1 LKRSREKGQALVE
14 LAIVLPLFLAL
25 LGALTFWAHLML
37 ARLALIQV
45 TRDYA
50 LLLARDPKLLSAPQP
65 ERTLQLQAL
74 ARRVSW
80 LQAEHLSQRLEPL
93 PPTLTQNA
101 DPAAARS
108 LQLPGVGG
116 LLQGMLL
123 GQRLWVGYRMS
134 FHGLAGKLFPQGIEM
149 KETVAFKGDAWNN
162 PIDRLTD
169 ALKTGLDRLMGH

>member
-1 LKRSREKGQALVE
+1 LRSGGEKGQALAE
-14 LAIVLPLFLAL
+14 LVIVLPLFLAL
-25 LGALTFWAHLML
+25 LGALTFWAHLTL
-37 ARLALIQV
+37 ARLALIQL

-74 ARRVSW
+74 ARRISW
-80 LQAEHLSQRLEPL
+80 LQAEHLSQHLEPL
-93 PPTLTQNA
+93 PPSLTQKT
-101 DPAAARS
+101 DPEANRN

-123 GQRLWVGYRMS
+123 GQRLWVGYRMH
-134 FHGLAGKLFPQGIEM
+134 FDGLAGRLLPQGIEM

-162 PIDRLTD
+162 PVDRLIN
-169 ALKTGLDRLMGH
+169 AIKTGFDRLLGH